1 MKQYTENEKD
11 FAIRYF
17 NYKHSGL
24 FIDDKTISAFFD
36 LFEDGDTEEQLMAKL
51 KKDSSLGFVGEDLYY
66 IFFKEPLVTKA
77 EALDIINVLSNE
89 DLTSIFYTSDEF
101 ADLPNN
107 HIIKEF
113 YRTLDSWYIPSG
125 GDCTCAINY
134 SEGTLSMLRSNYGID
149 LDETILFERDTSF
162 WSNSN
167 QGLVITDW
175 GFYCIPDNDD
185 SSSRF
190 SFSWKDFNNVRYKE
204 LAFYFNDGNDN
215 IATLSWKNFYKG
227 LKESA
232 MKDLGP
238 KLAVVLTEIANLA
251 PADIDPLDLANEE
264 RYDEALELVNANL
277 EKAPNDWYG
286 HFAKGRILYCVEA
299 NKDVPDQENIELAQ
313 TELNKSLNLYDSDDK
328 DILSSIYA
336 NLGFV
341 NALAG
346 NTYLARNYFINSLEY
361 CDDETKGDI
370 NQYLSNAEE
379 TLKETWD
386 NYTQVYEYKD
396 RKFIMPIKDGEI
408 GGCWVDGIDVF
419 RMSNIPSCFTFPTGH
434 PIANQL
440 YIGHPY
446 NPSLYVPLE
455 ASEDLFFI
463 DKVHEL
469 CYLLECLG
477 AEEISITSIKGKN
490 VTEFNEYNINVAAN
504 GDVKLFSGEAER
516 SKSGSKNNEYNS
528 RNQRTIKIKLDPLKK
543 PYVPEGLIWYN
554 EQPQWQ
560 RLVNSR
566 LNGNMLEYNEFVSNS
581 QTKFT
586 SSTEIQDIKASAGYL
601 WTKIHGEVETNEK
614 VQFKETEDTQWKVDV
629 KFRSIKEF
637 SDSNNEVGKKSSDNN
652 NSGLNQLSEAEN
664 SYAEEVRFCLSEG
677 EIGEREHRFLNRMR
691 FTLGLSE
698 ERAAQIEKMLSQPQ
712 LSDNEK
718 EYFDALR
725 DEIVDNQIQEKSYRL
740 LNRLRSSLGIS
751 DKRAKEIEQIALKH
765 I

>member
-1 MKQYTENEKD
+1 
-11 FAIRYF
+11 
-17 NYKHSGL
+17 
-24 FIDDKTISAFFD
+24 
-36 LFEDGDTEEQLMAKL
+36 
-51 KKDSSLGFVGEDLYY
+51 
-66 IFFKEPLVTKA
+66 
-77 EALDIINVLSNE
+77 
-89 DLTSIFYTSDEF
+89 
-101 ADLPNN
+101 
-107 HIIKEF
+107 
-113 YRTLDSWYIPSG
+113 
-125 GDCTCAINY
+125 
-134 SEGTLSMLRSNYGID
+134 
-149 LDETILFERDTSF
+149 
-162 WSNSN
+162 
-167 QGLVITDW
+167 
-175 GFYCIPDNDD
+175 
-185 SSSRF
+185 
-190 SFSWKDFNNVRYKE
+190 
-204 LAFYFNDGNDN
+204 
-215 IATLSWKNFYKG
+215 
-227 LKESA
+227 
-232 MKDLGP
+232 
-238 KLAVVLTEIANLA
+238 
-251 PADIDPLDLANEE
+251 
-264 RYDEALELVNANL
+264 
-277 EKAPNDWYG
+277 
-286 HFAKGRILYCVEA
+286 
-299 NKDVPDQENIELAQ
+299 
-313 TELNKSLNLYDSDDK
+313 
-328 DILSSIYA
+328 
-336 NLGFV
+336 
-341 NALAG
+341 
-346 NTYLARNYFINSLEY
+346 
-361 CDDETKGDI
+361 
-370 NQYLSNAEE
+370 
-379 TLKETWD
+379 
-386 NYTQVYEYKD
+386 
-396 RKFIMPIKDGEI
+396 MPIKDGEI

-691 FTLGLSE
+691 LTLGLSE